1 MNKKTILLEV
11 IIMARGKRT
20 SKVELL
26 TKKLVEIDKKI
37 EDKKATIEALE
48 ETKKQLETE
57 LKEAKLEELSTL
69 LDSKGWTVDQV
80 VALVESQK
88 GEEQE

>member
-1 MNKKTILLEV
+1 
-11 IIMARGKRT
+11 MARGKKATRM
-20 SKVELL
+20 ELL
-26 TKKLVEIDKKI
+26 TKKLKEVDKKI

-80 VALVESQK
+80 VDLVESQE

>member
-1 MNKKTILLEV
+1 
-11 IIMARGKRT
+11 MARGKKAT
-20 SKVELL
+20 KVELL

-80 VALVESQK
+80 VALVENQVSEGQD
-88 GEEQE
+88 

>member
-1 MNKKTILLEV
+1 
-11 IIMARGKRT
+11 MARGKKAT
-20 SKVELL
+20 KVELL

-80 VALVESQK
+80 VALVESQE
-88 GEEQE
+88 GEGQE

>member
-1 MNKKTILLEV
+1 
-11 IIMARGKRT
+11 MARGKKAT
-20 SKVELL
+20 KVELL

-80 VALVESQK
+80 VALVENQE
-88 GEEQE
+88 GERQD